1 MHSPSTARE
10 TTDESVS
17 LLPQGSEEEEE
28 ASAKGAN
35 AFTPVIT
42 VLQPHVGEVKEKLTE
57 ELPRREGT

>member
-10 TTDESVS
+10 TTDESGS
-17 LLPQGSEEEEE
+17 LLPQGSEEE

-42 VLQPHVGEVKEKLTE
+42 VSQPHVEEVKEKLTE